1 MLGAR
6 VTRTRQIDWI
16 SFALILSLVLIGW
29 LMIFA
34 ASFETS
40 VTGLFQLG
48 SPAGKQ
54 LIFIGV
60 GAVLFMMTMLI
71 DWKFW
76 SSFAFPIYII
86 SIVLLILVLL
96 VGSTIKGSTSWFSIG
111 AFSLQPAEFAK
122 FGTALALAAYLS
134 YYKTSLKQFRH
145 QGIALGI
152 ILLPIALI
160 LLQPDAGSAL
170 VFLSFFVLLYREG
183 LSPWIFIIGGIL
195 IGLFI
200 LSLLF
205 QPVVVISFLFALI
218 AIVVA
223 RRFLT
228 GTIWL
233 VSAGALLLIET
244 ILIVKGIYQASLA
257 LSIVTLG
264 FATGKAFMMRHQRQF
279 FLVIP
284 LALLC
289 GAISF
294 FTRYSFENFLEPH
307 QRDRI
312 NVWLKPSECDPRGSL
327 YNVLQSKIA
336 IGSGGLEGKGFLK
349 GTMTNL
355 NYVPEQT
362 TDFIFSTIG
371 EEQGFIG
378 SLGIILLFTLLMLR
392 IIMIAERQ
400 RASFARRYAY
410 GVAGILF
417 MHFFVNIGMTM
428 GLVPIIGIPL
438 PFISYGGSSF
448 MGFMLLLGVL
458 LKMDRD
464 RYGL

>member
-1 MLGAR
+1 
-6 VTRTRQIDWI
+6 
-16 SFALILSLVLIGW
+16 
-29 LMIFA
+29 MIFA

-392 IIMIAERQ
+392 IITIAERQ